1 MKTFYFIIFI
11 SFSSSI
17 IIDNAVYIFFY
28 KNYYFNYENETI
40 QISKNLKEQ
49 INSNFRIKKLY
60 NYLNHTFFN
69 IIHINTNLNL
79 ISYKNGT
86 LNVKSNVIDN
96 IEILDEWTFIEINT
110 NEYKIKN
117 KNMCYIKIRNSF
129 ITCEIINLE
138 EASTFNAFK
147 IYEEANEMELDIEK
161 INKEPIDL
169 VIKYIDLRDPFL
181 KRNGIHQIQKDFDN
195 EELRYSIRSILKYIP
210 WIRKIYILMPNEK
223 VRFFKEYNIIKDK
236 IIYIK
241 DKDILGYDSS
251 NSLAFQFRYWKLKIY
266 GISNNIIAM
275 DDDCFIGQYLNKND
289 FFYINNGNIT
299 PFIITNK
306 FIELNYNSAETKIKE
321 IKKIINK
328 VNQEQ
333 TSSIFRYS
341 LYSTYAFILKK
352 YKQIKYVPIHTHN
365 AIPINL
371 NELKEIYDLIY
382 QSEYK
387 NPTLFVLYRHIN
399 SLQFQAFVLTYTLI
413 KYNKKV
419 KNISYNL
426 IQNKYSIFSD
436 YNYSLF
442 CINTGAINYT
452 NLSFMKSKIVMD
464 YLFPIPTPY
473 EINDYSLQLLAFNT
487 IYFIEQ
493 EFMKKKQKYIQNIK
507 QLENRLII
515 FKKKK
520 ENMLILTSLSLLFFI
535 LYFIIT
541 FYFRIKK
548 FIYFKYFK

>member
-241 DKDILGYDSS
+241 DKDILG
-251 NSLAFQFRYWKLKIY
+251 
-266 GISNNIIAM
+266 
-275 DDDCFIGQYLNKND
+275 
-289 FFYINNGNIT
+289 
-299 PFIITNK
+299 
-306 FIELNYNSAETKIKE
+306 
-321 IKKIINK
+321 
-328 VNQEQ
+328 
-333 TSSIFRYS
+333 
-341 LYSTYAFILKK
+341 
-352 YKQIKYVPIHTHN
+352 
-365 AIPINL
+365 
-371 NELKEIYDLIY
+371 
-382 QSEYK
+382 
-387 NPTLFVLYRHIN
+387 
-399 SLQFQAFVLTYTLI
+399 
-413 KYNKKV
+413 
-419 KNISYNL
+419 
-426 IQNKYSIFSD
+426 
-436 YNYSLF
+436 
-442 CINTGAINYT
+442 
-452 NLSFMKSKIVMD
+452 
-464 YLFPIPTPY
+464 
-473 EINDYSLQLLAFNT
+473 
-487 IYFIEQ
+487 
-493 EFMKKKQKYIQNIK
+493 
-507 QLENRLII
+507 
-515 FKKKK
+515 
-520 ENMLILTSLSLLFFI
+520 
-535 LYFIIT
+535 
-541 FYFRIKK
+541 
-548 FIYFKYFK
+548 